1 MIAYHLKRIKNILLA
16 TLLILTGSCA
26 DDLTSDED
34 KKQGQL
40 VLFAFLTPDS
50 TFSVHLSRSVEYSSI
65 DDFERI
71 YDGYIV
77 VERNN
82 IKVDSFSY
90 PFRNLWAERSDITVR
105 QNDVFNIKAGDSGGN
120 ISGSVAI
127 PQAVPIERIDTS
139 RVNALDMQGVM
150 QKYLEC
156 DIIFTDPLQS
166 ENFYQL
172 VLSEEIWDESN
183 GSLKYSRQQINYL
196 KSDSVFYIK
205 DKEGSLLA
213 GIDFKGTFSDYKIN
227 GHTYPL
233 KIRIPAWYAETPAE
247 NQKRRITFMLLS
259 QTSDYFKYL
268 QNRIIAEYNYD
279 LPIIDPV
286 KIHSNIDGGLG
297 LIGGISVACD
307 SLVFINGELKIENE
321 KLRFLD
327 AEKLR
332 Y

>member
-1 MIAYHLKRIKNILLA
+1 MIAYHLKKIKKILPA
-16 TLLILTGSCA
+16 ILLILSASCA
-26 DDLTSDED
+26 NDLSLDAD

-82 IKVDSFSY
+82 IQVDSFSF
-90 PFRNLWAERSDITVR
+90 PFRNLWAERSNIAVR
-105 QNDVFNIKAGDSGGN
+105 QNDVFNIKAGDLEGN
-120 ISGSVAI
+120 IVSGSVVI
-127 PQAVPIERIDTS
+127 PQAVPIERIDTR
-139 RVNALDMQGVM
+139 RVDTLDIHGIT

-156 DIIFTDPLQS
+156 IITFTDPPQS

-196 KSDSVFYIK
+196 KSDSVFFIK

-227 GHTYPL
+227 GRNYPL
-233 KIRIPAWYAETPAE
+233 RIRIPAWYAEMPAE

-286 KIHSNIDGGLG
+286 KIHSNIYGGLG

-307 SLVFINGELKIENE
+307 SLVFTNE
-321 KLRFLD
+321 
-327 AEKLR
+327 E
-332 Y
+332 

>member
-1 MIAYHLKRIKNILLA
+1 MIAYHLKKIKNILPA
-16 TLLILTGSCA
+16 ILLILSASCA
-26 DDLTSDED
+26 DDSSLEED

-50 TFSVHLSRSVEYSSI
+50 VFSVHLSRSVEYSSI

-71 YDGYIV
+71 YDGYVV

-82 IKVDSFSY
+82 IQVDSFSF
-90 PFRNLWAERSDITVR
+90 PFRNLWAERGNIAVR
-105 QNDVFNIKAGDSGGN
+105 QNDEFNIKAGDSDGN
-120 ISGSVAI
+120 MVSGRTVI
-127 PQAVPIERIDTS
+127 PPAVPIEQIDTYN
-139 RVNALDMQGVM
+139 VYAPDMQGVT

-156 DIIFTDPLQS
+156 VITFTDPPQN

-172 VLSEEIWDESN
+172 VIYEEIWDESG
-183 GSLKYSRQQINYL
+183 GSLNYSRQQINYL
-196 KSDSVFYIK
+196 KNDSVFYIK

-233 KIRIPAWYAETPAE
+233 KIRIPARYAEMPAE
-247 NQKRRITFMLLS
+247 NRKRRVTFMLLS
-259 QTSDYFKYL
+259 HTADYFKYL

-307 SLVFINGELKIENE
+307 SLVFTNGELKIEN
-321 KLRFLD
+321 
-327 AEKLR
+327 
-332 Y
+332 